1 MKTEIVTMAALLAAV
16 LALPSQ
22 ARAPQER
29 APQQQPATSLILA
42 QARGDATCE
51 LDGRRVPQGATVC
64 QQGQT
69 MRCTARGS
77 WEKSGKPC

>member
-1 MKTEIVTMAALLAAV
+1 MKAEIVMTVAVLAAM

-29 APQQQPATSLILA
+29 APQQPAASLILA

-51 LDGRRVPQGATVC
+51 LDGRRVPQGTTLC
-64 QQGQT
+64 QAGHVT
-69 MRCTARGS
+69 RCSARGT
-77 WEKSGKPC
+77 WERTGKAC